1 MFTLLGVLAGTALIA
16 WGIISGQ
23 ATPDVFLNWQG
34 VAIVFGGTIAATFI
48 SHPSREVFRG
58 FMAYFIIFR
67 SGRVDY
73 VKVIDKMVT
82 AIRVGQRDGIPAMQ
96 KQMKLVKGLWIFK
109 DGIQMLANGYSREE
123 AQETLEDQVKWKVS
137 RELKQRDLFNS
148 MAQTAPAFG
157 MIGTLIGL
165 INMLLTLQSNPSDV
179 GSGLA
184 IALITTFYGLILSN
198 MIFAPIG
205 GKIEDRA
212 ENNLLFETIQVE
224 AVLLLYDKKNYI
236 YARDRLAAYLNAGSR
251 KKLTKV
257 AGKGSLQKKHNLI
270 KKAA

>member
-1 MFTLLGVLAGTALIA
+1 MALIA
-16 WGIISGQ
+16 YGILSGQ

-48 SHPSREVFRG
+48 SHPSSEVFRG

-67 SGRVDY
+67 SGKANHVETIN
-73 VKVIDKMVT
+73 KLVT
-82 AIRVGQRDGIPAMQ
+82 AIRIGQRDGVQTMQ
-96 KQMKLVKGLWIFK
+96 GQLKMVRGLFIFK

-123 AQETLEDQVKWKVS
+123 VKSTLEDQVRWKVS
-137 RELKQRDLFNS
+137 RELKQRDLFHS

-165 INMLLTLQSNPSDV
+165 INMLLTLQTNPSDV

-184 IALITTFYGLILSN
+184 IALITTFYGLILAN

-205 GKIEDRA
+205 GKIA
-212 ENNLLFETIQVE
+212 EQAETNLLNETLQVE
-224 AVLLLYDKKNYI
+224 AVLLLFDKKNYVF
-236 YARDRLAAYLNAGSR
+236 ARDKLAAYLNAGSR
-251 KKLTKV
+251 KKLVKV
-257 AGKGSLQKKHNLI
+257 AGKGSLQKKSGLFR
-270 KKAA
+270 KAA

>member
-1 MFTLLGVLAGTALIA
+1 MFTLLGVLLGVALIA

-34 VAIVFGGTIAATFI
+34 VAIVFGGTIASTFI
-48 SHPSREVFRG
+48 SHPFREVFRG
-58 FMAYFIIFR
+58 FMSYFVIFR

-82 AIRVGQRDGIPAMQ
+82 AIRIGQRDGIPAMQ
-96 KQMKLVKGLWIFK
+96 KQIKALKGLWIFK
-109 DGIQMLANGYSREE
+109 DGVQMLANGYTREE
-123 AQETLEDQVKWKVS
+123 AKATLEDQVRWKVT

-148 MAQTAPAFG
+148 MSQAAPAFG

-184 IALITTFYGLILSN
+184 IALITTFYGLIMAN
-198 MIFAPIG
+198 MVFAPIG
-205 GKIEDRA
+205 AKIEDRA
-212 ENNLLFETIQVE
+212 ETNLLFETIQME

-236 YARDRLAAYLNAGSR
+236 FARDKLAAYLNAGSR
-251 KKLTKV
+251 KKLIKV
-257 AGKGSLQKKHNLI
+257 AGKGSLQKKQGFI